1 MSYFLGVKSPGGRR
15 YGTPKG
21 WIVSLL
27 IGAGLALTFYA
38 FSAFGL
44 MVSLD
49 SLISDFDLEPQA
61 RLAGGLSRQKR

>member
-1 MSYFLGVKSPGGRR
+1 LAGTALSYFLGVKSPGLRG
-15 YGTPKG
+15 YGTAKG
-21 WIVSLL
+21 WIICLL

-49 SLISDFDLEPQA
+49 SLLSDF
-61 RLAGGLSRQKR
+61 